1 MSKTIKALLMLAR
14 LLGLIQIVVGL
25 AIWFG
30 RKGTLVAFHSAA
42 GSLFV
47 LVVWIV
53 ALFALFALSHRA
65 VPLITLLVG
74 GLLLWFGMAQTTL
87 LVGPAH
93 WAVRV
98 AHLLIGLATLGLVE
112 ALAKAVR
119 LHAATQDAARAT
131 R

>member
-1 MSKTIKALLMLAR
+1 MSKTVKVLLVLAR
-14 LLGLIQIVVGL
+14 LLAAIQIVVGF

-30 RKGTLVAFHSAA
+30 WSAKPVAFHSAL

-53 ALFALFALSHRA
+53 ALIALFTLSHRL

-74 GLLLWFGMAQTTL
+74 GLLLWFGMAQTSL
-87 LVGPAH
+87 LVGSGH

-98 AHLLIGLATLGLVE
+98 AHLLVALATLGLVE

-119 LHAATQDAARAT
+119 VHLAAREGSS
-131 R
+131 

>member
-1 MSKTIKALLMLAR
+1 MSKTVKVLLMLAR
-14 LLGLIQIVVGL
+14 LLAAIQIVVGF

-30 RKGTLVAFHSAA
+30 LGKPVAFHSAL

-53 ALFALFALSHRA
+53 ALIALFTLSHRV

-74 GLLLWFGMAQTTL
+74 GLLLWFGMAQTSL
-87 LVGPAH
+87 LVGSGH
-93 WAVRV
+93 WAVRL
-98 AHLLIGLATLGLVE
+98 AHLLVALATLGLVE

-119 LHAATQDAARAT
+119 VHLAAREVSVSS
-131 R
+131 

>member
-1 MSKTIKALLMLAR
+1 MQKTVRVLLILAR
-14 LLGLIQIVVGL
+14 LLGVIQIVVGL

-30 RKGTLVAFHSAA
+30 WSGTPVAIHSAL

-53 ALFALFALSHRA
+53 ALIALFALAHRL

-74 GLLLWFGMAQTTL
+74 GLVLWFGMAQTSL
-87 LVGPAH
+87 LVGSGH

-119 LHAATQDAARAT
+119 AHLAT
-131 R
+131 RESGAST

>member
-14 LLGLIQIVVGL
+14 VLGLIQIVVGL
-25 AIWFG
+25 AIWLG
-30 RKGTLVAFHSAA
+30 WTGAAIAFHSAL

-119 LHAATQDAARAT
+119 LHVATQGT
-131 R
+131 TQQT